1 MLMQDDPMPVKNAS
15 RAGTTRRPMH
25 RIYVI
30 HEAVQEGSYPNCR
43 TLAERLEVTD
53 KTIQRDI
60 TFMRDELQLPL
71 EYDEQ
76 LHGYTYSQ
84 DVSEFPVF
92 EMGVEESWRLPS

>member
-1 MLMQDDPMPVKNAS
+1 MSQSGMLMHDDAMGVVKET
-15 RAGTTRRPMH
+15 RAGSTRRPIQ

-60 TFMRDELQLPL
+60 SFMRDELGLTR
-71 EYDEQ
+71 
-76 LHGYTYSQ
+76 HK
-84 DVSEFPVF
+84 FPF
-92 EMGVEESWRLPS
+92 ERNE